1 MRLCHEASEESPGL
15 SLRRGAGHV
24 FRAIMES
31 ICYGTEHIFRSM
43 RVTGFELKEVVTA
56 DV

>member
-1 MRLCHEASEESPGL
+1 MRSWHKTRGL

-31 ICYGTEHIFRSM
+31 ICYDTEHIFRSM
-43 RVTGFELKEVVTA
+43 RVSGFELKEVVTA